1 MQAINSQNQHKSIKA
16 SPLEAI
22 GKRLARLRQQ
32 QGWTQQS
39 LAERLAIS
47 RVAISHI
54 EMDLTI
60 PSERTIILLAGL
72 FKITPHALVQDTTY
86 PNAKAERLPEIAC
99 CYTLMELKLALLGND
114 LAWLERLVDHPNY
127 ARMKCEIF
135 QKWSDWL
142 QERSEDTIDERE
154 LAMIAAA
161 RLRLDAYS
169 PPVKRYHRAGEHLG

>member
-1 MQAINSQNQHKSIKA
+1 MQASSSQNPQKAIKA

-22 GKRLARLRQQ
+22 GRRIARLRQQ

-39 LAERLAIS
+39 LAERLAVS

-60 PSERTIILLAGL
+60 PSERTIVLLAGL
-72 FKITPHALVQDTTY
+72 FKITPHALVLSTTY
-86 PNAKAERLPEIAC
+86 PQAKAERLPEIAC
-99 CYTLMELKLALLGND
+99 CYTTLELQLALLEND
-114 LAWLERLVDHPNY
+114 LAWLERLTGQPQY
-127 ARMKCEIF
+127 ARLKDETL

-142 QERSEDTIDERE
+142 HERSEDTIDERE

-161 RLRLDAYS
+161 RLRLDEYYKS
-169 PPVKRYHRAGEHLG
+169 QPK